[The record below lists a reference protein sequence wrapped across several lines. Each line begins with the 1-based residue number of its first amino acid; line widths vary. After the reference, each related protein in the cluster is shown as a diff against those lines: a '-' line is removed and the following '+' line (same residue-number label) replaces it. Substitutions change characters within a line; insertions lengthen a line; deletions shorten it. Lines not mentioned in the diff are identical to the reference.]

1 MSLPNVVS
9 RHEWLAARKEL
20 LAREKEMTRKR
31 DALNTA
37 RRDLPMVKIEKE
49 YVLEGPEGP
58 ARLIDMFS
66 GYRQLILQHFM
77 FDPSWDEGCQSCT
90 AGVDEISDGM
100 LRHLRAR
107 QTTYVLV
114 SRAPL
119 AKLEK
124 YKQAKGWKLPWYS
137 SYDTDFNYDFNV
149 TLDASKAPV
158 TFNYRDPD
166 ELEAAGLGWVLKTED
181 QPMEQPGVSFF
192 LRDGDDVFHTYSTF
206 ARGTEASGGSYGL
219 LDLTALGRQEEWEEP
234 KGRAA
239 DPHGNIPNFAA

>member
-9 RHEWLAARKEL
+9 QHEWLAARKEL
-20 LAREKEMTRKR
+20 LAREKELTRQR
-31 DALNTA
+31 DALNTV
-37 RRDLPMVKIEKE
+37 RRELPMVKIEKD
-49 YVLEGPEGP
+49 YIFEGTDGP
-58 ARLIDMFS
+58 ARLIDMF
-66 GYRQLILQHFM
+66 GDHRQLILQHFM

-119 AKLEK
+119 AKLER
-124 YKQAKGWKLPWYS
+124 YKQAKGWTLPWYS
-137 SYDTDFNYDFNV
+137 SHDNDFNYDFNV
-149 TLDASKAPV
+149 TLDASKAPIM
-158 TFNYRDPD
+158 FNYRDPD
-166 ELEAAGLGWVLKTED
+166 ELRAAGLDWILKTED

-192 LRDGDDVFHTYSTF
+192 LRDGDEVFHTYSTF
-206 ARGTEASGGSYGL
+206 GRGTEASGGSYGF

-234 KGRAA
+234 KGRVDSARAA
-239 DPHGNIPNFAA
+239 VPDFS